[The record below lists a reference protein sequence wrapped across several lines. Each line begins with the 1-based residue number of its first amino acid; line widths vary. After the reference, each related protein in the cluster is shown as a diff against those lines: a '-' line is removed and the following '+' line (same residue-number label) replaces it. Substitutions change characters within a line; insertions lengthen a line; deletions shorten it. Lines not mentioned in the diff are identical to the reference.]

1 MENNNKRESE
11 RKPRLSASMI
21 TAIAAG
27 IVSLSALGVSIY
39 EAYLMREQQAASVLP
54 IIDFWSAYGPESGY
68 SLNLANKGLG
78 PAFIK
83 DISVTVDGKEQN
95 HWTAVTRA
103 ITGQPV
109 PHGESALIG
118 SVLAP
123 GDAGALITI
132 PDPERG
138 TEIWRQAMR
147 MSMQV
152 CYCSVFKNCWLTDV
166 ADLNTGTP
174 RTLEADACPEPTG
187 KGF

>member
-1 MENNNKRESE
+1 
-11 RKPRLSASMI
+11 MI

-27 IVSLSALGVSIY
+27 IVSLSALTVSIY

-54 IIDFWSAYGPESGY
+54 IIDFWSAYGPDAGY

-83 DISVTVDGKEQN
+83 EISVTVDGKDHAN
-95 HWTAVTRA
+95 WTAVTKA
-103 ITGQPV
+103 INGQSV
-109 PHGESALIG
+109 PHGEAALIG

-123 GDAGALITI
+123 GEAGALITI
-132 PDPERG
+132 TDAESG
-138 TEIWRQAMR
+138 TAIWREAMR

-152 CYCSVFKNCWLTDV
+152 CYCSVFRNCWLTDI

-174 RTLEADACPEPTG
+174 RTIEIESCPESSS
-187 KGF
+187 KNF